1 MTAVTTS
8 LAPASP
14 ETARDAG
21 RLTLLAGRPGAVTR
35 AQLPAARSPTK
46 ETFIVMYQPPS
57 TAGSDYFPYI
67 IRNGTH
73 LLAYPDGD
81 VLSGQG
87 SADDGPGLGHRSSRR
102 AGCLR
107 RLLHRRPPP
116 GTTNADLDTGL
127 DAGKD
132 AGLEPRSA
140 EYRALHRAQ
149 GAQRAQPAKRA
160 EQPGISWGRAGPAR
174 LSGRPSPALSAGPDA
189 TPAPAKADQVA
200 AAVAAATRG
209 SGPVRRTPRRRQ
221 HVRARSA
228 CHRRGRPRGR
238 YRGARDRALR
248 RPGGHDRRGG
258 AARRGAVR
266 ERAARARHHRGP
278 GVTVP
283 GRRYLLNAADN
294 FDRLTFG
301 QQPEAAVTR

>member
-35 AQLPAARSPTK
+35 AQLPVARSLTK

-57 TAGSDYFPYI
+57 TAGSDYSPYI

-81 VLSGQG
+81 VLSGPG
-87 SADDGPGLGHRSSRR
+87 SADDGPGLGHPSSRR
-102 AGCLR
+102 PGCLR

-116 GTTNADLDTGL
+116 GTTNAGL

-149 GAQRAQPAKRA
+149 FAQRAQPAKRA

-174 LSGRPSPALSAGPDA
+174 LSGRPKSR
-189 TPAPAKADQVA
+189 QVA
-200 AAVAAATRG
+200 DTPTGGLVAKTYRALAGRTHPRRRG
-209 SGPVRRTPRRRQ
+209 HVQPGRPVRRVQRR
-221 HVRARSA
+221 VF
-228 CHRRGRPRGR
+228 
-238 YRGARDRALR
+238 
-248 RPGGHDRRGG
+248 
-258 AARRGAVR
+258 
-266 ERAARARHHRGP
+266 
-278 GVTVP
+278 TV
-283 GRRYLLNAADN
+283 
-294 FDRLTFG
+294 
-301 QQPEAAVTR
+301 